1 MLAQCI
7 EYRVTIASGMEA
19 IQGFSLKVDLMTP
32 IAECPT
38 YSG

>member
-7 EYRVTIASGMEA
+7 MCKMTIASGVEA
-19 IQGFSLKVDLMTP
+19 MPRFPAKADLATVT
-32 IAECPT
+32 AECPT